1 VTRRVLLHV
10 GAPKTGTS
18 FVQDILFT
26 NRDALRDR
34 GILYAGDRHDAHFLA
49 ALDLMELPWGGL
61 EREAG
66 GAWERLAAEV
76 RAWPGTAIIS
86 HEIFGTASRVQVAR
100 GLESLGGAGSDTGG
114 DTGGDPAEIHIVFS
128 ARDLVRQIPAEW
140 QENIKHRRTKEYGQ
154 FLDALRDPQRSS
166 EVAQWFWGVQEVP
179 DVLDRW
185 AQTIPRDRVHLVTVP
200 PPGSSPTLLWER
212 FAGLFGIDPTEFVA
226 TNRANAS
233 LGVPESAMIR
243 RLNQRLNDVLPNHHY
258 RTFVRELLVHRSLS
272 GRPGSP
278 RLSLP
283 EEAHR
288 WASDLGRSW
297 VSELALRGYDVVGEL
312 DDLIPGAPQP
322 FVDPDNCDERQV
334 SDAAIDA
341 LAIMTNESARL
352 RDVEI
357 GLHGVIED
365 LMGELDKF
373 HGTRTYRTKERLV
386 AMSRT
391 NPVAR
396 GGLAFY
402 RRLRRRN
409 SRST

>member
-1 VTRRVLLHV
+1 MTRRVLLHV

-26 NRDALRDR
+26 NRDALRER
-34 GILYAGDRHDAHFLA
+34 GILYAADRHDSHFLA

-66 GAWERLAAEV
+66 GAWDRLAAEV
-76 RAWPGTAIIS
+76 RAWPGTSIIS
-86 HEIFGTASRVQVAR
+86 HEILGTASRVQVAR
-100 GLESLGGAGSDTGG
+100 ALESLGAGDE
-114 DTGGDPAEIHIVFS
+114 DAEIHIVFS

-140 QENIKHRRTKEYGQ
+140 QENVKHRRTKEYGQ
-154 FLDALRDPQRSS
+154 FLDDLRDEQRGS

-185 AQTIPRDRVHLVTVP
+185 AASIPRDRVHLVTVP

-212 FAGLFGIDPTEFVA
+212 FAGLFGIDPVEFA
-226 TNRANAS
+226 PTDRANAS

-243 RLNQRLNDVLPNHHY
+243 RLNERLNDVLPNHHY
-258 RTFVRELLVHRSLS
+258 RTFVRELLVHRNLS
-272 GRPGSP
+272 GRPGSA

-283 EEAHR
+283 DDAYR
-288 WASDLGRSW
+288 WASALGRSW

-312 DDLIPGAPQP
+312 DDLVPSPAQP
-322 FVDPDNCDERQV
+322 FVDPENCDEREI
-334 SDAAIDA
+334 SEAAIDA
-341 LAIMTNESARL
+341 LAIMTNEAARL
-352 RDVEI
+352 RDAEI
-357 GLHGVIED
+357 ELHAVVED
-365 LMGELDKF
+365 LMGQLDKF
-373 HGTRTYRTKERLV
+373 HGTRTYKAKERLV

-396 GGLAFY
+396 AALRIY
-402 RRLRRRN
+402 RRLRGRN

>member
-1 VTRRVLLHV
+1 MTRRVLLHV

-26 NRDALRDR
+26 HRETLRDR
-34 GILYAGDRHDAHFLA
+34 GILYPADRHDAHFLA

-66 GAWERLAAEV
+66 GAWDRLVAEV
-76 RAWPGTAIIS
+76 REWPGTAIIS
-86 HEIFGTASRVQVAR
+86 HEILGTASRVQVAR
-100 GLESLGGAGSDTGG
+100 ALESLGSDT
-114 DTGGDPAEIHIVFS
+114 EVHIVFS

-140 QENIKHRRTKEYGQ
+140 QENVKHRRTKEYGQ
-154 FLDALRDPQRSS
+154 FLELLRDEQRSS

-185 AQTIPRDRVHLVTVP
+185 AESIPRDRVHLVTVP

-212 FAGLFGIDPTEFVA
+212 FAGLFGIDPVEFTPTA
-226 TNRANAS
+226 RANTS

-243 RLNQRLNDVLPNHHY
+243 RLNERLNDVLPNHHY
-258 RTFVRELLVHRSLS
+258 RRFVREILVHQNLS
-272 GRPGSP
+272 RRLDSP
-278 RLSLP
+278 RLALP
-283 EEAHR
+283 DDAHR

-297 VSELALRGYDVVGEL
+297 VSELALRGYDVVGDL
-312 DDLIPGAPQP
+312 DDLVPGDRRP
-322 FVDPDNCDERQV
+322 FVDPDTCDERLV
-334 SDAAIDA
+334 AEAAIDA

-352 RDVEI
+352 RDAEI
-357 GLHGVIED
+357 ELHGVIED
-365 LMGELDKF
+365 LMGQLDRF
-373 HGTRTYRTKERLV
+373 HATRSYKAKERLV

-391 NPVAR
+391 NPMAHA
-396 GGLAFY
+396 GLSLY
-402 RRLRRRN
+402 RRLRGRS